1 MNALSSLLT
10 DAPGTLSMT
19 RLSLFVV
26 LTLIALA
33 VGRWLVTGADI
44 PHGIGSLLEITLA
57 TTASAKVAQ
66 KFAEKPSQ

>member
-1 MNALSSLLT
+1 MNALTSLLT
-10 DAPGTLSMT
+10 DAPGTLSVT

-26 LTLIALA
+26 LTLITLA
-33 VGRWLVTGADI
+33 VGRWLLTGTDI

-66 KFAEKPSQ
+66 KFAETKQP